1 MMSQVSCQKWSFNK
15 AFENAMSYAEN
26 RDDTLVIATADH
38 STGGM
43 TIGSGEEYKWNPD
56 AIHKMKNQVHI

>member
-1 MMSQVSCQKWSFNK
+1 
-15 AFENAMSYAEN
+15 MSYAAN